1 MPGGAPPAAARPKRR
16 LPLWLPGLGVTL
28 VMQTAAAALGQTL
41 AVVAP
46 LITDAIG
53 LSRES
58 IGYLAGLMPL
68 GNVIFLIGGAP
79 LLSRFGPVRS
89 LQAGVVLAGLAIG
102 LAAFAWLPALVVAA
116 VLLGAAYGP
125 APPAGSRILAA
136 TAPPRHRAL
145 IFSIGQSGAT
155 LGAVVA
161 GLVAPPLALTFGWEA
176 VCLLGLAAT
185 LATAFAVQP
194 WRATLDAERDPQR
207 PVGPRALLAPGNLA
221 APFVALRLH
230 PLLLPL
236 ALLSVA
242 FSGLQ
247 GALATFVVT
256 WLVSK
261 HGVSLRQAGTIF
273 ALMQGSG
280 MAARL
285 VLGWLADRLGRP
297 SRALA
302 AQAFAVAG
310 IGAALGLL
318 PVGSSVALLGIVAAA
333 TGFIAAS
340 WSGLALAEIARVAP
354 PGRISETT
362 AGVTLFGTAGYF
374 VAPLCFA
381 AGVAVAGWTVPLV
394 VMAALP
400 AIATLFVAR
409 RLLRS

>member
-1 MPGGAPPAAARPKRR
+1 MPGGAPSAAARPKRR

-68 GNVIFLIGGAP
+68 GTVLFLVGGAP

-185 LATAFAVQP
+185 LAAVSYTHL
-194 WRATLDAERDPQR
+194 TLPTNRE
-207 PVGPRALLAPGNLA
+207 V
-221 APFVALRLH
+221 
-230 PLLLPL
+230 
-236 ALLSVA
+236 
-242 FSGLQ
+242 
-247 GALATFVVT
+247 
-256 WLVSK
+256 
-261 HGVSLRQAGTIF
+261 
-273 ALMQGSG
+273 
-280 MAARL
+280 
-285 VLGWLADRLGRP
+285 
-297 SRALA
+297 
-302 AQAFAVAG
+302 
-310 IGAALGLL
+310 
-318 PVGSSVALLGIVAAA
+318 
-333 TGFIAAS
+333 
-340 WSGLALAEIARVAP
+340 
-354 PGRISETT
+354 
-362 AGVTLFGTAGYF
+362 
-374 VAPLCFA
+374 
-381 AGVAVAGWTVPLV
+381 
-394 VMAALP
+394 
-400 AIATLFVAR
+400 
-409 RLLRS
+409 